1 VTWLRC
7 NVNLI
12 LAVGWAVMM
21 PVSALT
27 PIRNSVPFLV
37 GVSVYALAVSHFSAW
52 RASRAERAA
61 DS

>member
-1 VTWLRC
+1 MTWLRR
-7 NVNLI
+7 NVHLV
-12 LAVGWAVMM
+12 LAITWVVMM
-21 PVSALT
+21 PISALT

-52 RASRAERAA
+52 RAGRAERAA

>member
-1 VTWLRC
+1 VH
-7 NVNLI
+7 LI
-12 LAVGWAVMM
+12 LAIGWVVMM